1 LLLVVVVG
9 DDPDDPTP
17 TGSTPV
23 PVEKDGLFC
32 LLKGNRN
39 RTGFDGAMEVESMDF
54 MAIG

>member
-1 LLLVVVVG
+1 LLVVVVG

-17 TGSTPV
+17 TASTPV